1 MNNENYSNV
10 LLKGILNLN
19 CNRKY
24 KKHNQAN
31 FFVIHMMLNYDA
43 PLYRPP
49 SEARSLIFQVTLGC
63 SFNECSFCD
72 MYRSKEYS
80 ERSWDEIKTEID
92 MMANYLP
99 DTKRVFLADGDALN
113 LDSEF
118 MIKIVKYIR
127 VKFANIERISCY
139 AMPMNIL
146 KKTPEELKKMNEA
159 GLNMFYLGIE
169 SGSDIVLKKV
179 TKGAIAKTII
189 KSVNKAK
196 DAGYEMSCMIIL
208 GLGGKTYSKE
218 HIKGT
223 AEVISA
229 CSPQYVGALT
239 LYLENGIKQ
248 EFIDKFEGEFIKIN
262 DDESLKELH
271 DLISQ
276 IETKNKIIF
285 RANHGSNAYTIK
297 GTFPQD
303 KQDMIDKIDWMKQH
317 PEIIR
322 PQGLRGF

>member
-1 MNNENYSNV
+1 
-10 LLKGILNLN
+10 
-19 CNRKY
+19 
-24 KKHNQAN
+24 
-31 FFVIHMMLNYDA
+31 MLNYDA

-49 SEARSLIFQVTLGC
+49 SEAQSLIFQVTLGC

-80 ERSWDEIKTEID
+80 QRTWDEIKEEID

-113 LDSEF
+113 LDAEF

-127 VKFANIERISCY
+127 EKFHSIERISCY

-146 KKTPEELKKMNEA
+146 KKTDEELKKMNEA

-196 DAGYEMSCMIIL
+196 AAGYLMSCMIIL
-208 GLGGKTYSKE
+208 GLGGRTYSKE
-218 HIKGT
+218 HIRGT
-223 AEVISA
+223 AQVISA
-229 CSPQYVGALT
+229 CSPSYVGALT

-248 EFIDKFEGEFIKIN
+248 EFLDKFDEPFIKIN
-262 DDESLKELH
+262 DDESLDELYN
-271 DLISQ
+271 LINQ
-276 IETKNKIIF
+276 IETKDEIVF

-303 KQDMIDKIDWMKQH
+303 KQAMIEKIDWMRQH

>member
-1 MNNENYSNV
+1 
-10 LLKGILNLN
+10 
-19 CNRKY
+19 
-24 KKHNQAN
+24 
-31 FFVIHMMLNYDA
+31 MLNYDA

-80 ERSWDEIKTEID
+80 ERSWEEIKGEID
-92 MMANYLP
+92 MMASYLP
-99 DTKRVFLADGDALN
+99 DTRRVFLADGDALN
-113 LDSEF
+113 LDTEF

-127 VKFANIERISCY
+127 EKFQNIERISCY

-146 KKTPEELKKMNEA
+146 KKTDDELKRMNEA
-159 GLNMFYLGIE
+159 GLDMFYLGIE

-196 DAGYEMSCMIIL
+196 AAGYVMSCMVIL
-208 GLGGKTYSKE
+208 GLGGRTYSKE
-218 HIKGT
+218 HIRGT

-229 CSPQYVGALT
+229 CAPNYVGALT

-248 EFIDKFEGEFIKIN
+248 EFLDKFNEPFIRIN
-262 DDESLKELH
+262 DDESLEELH
-271 DLISQ
+271 DLIEQ
-276 IETKNKIIF
+276 IDSKDEIVF

-297 GTFPQD
+297 GTFPHD
-303 KQDMIDKIDWMKQH
+303 KQAMLEKIDWMKQH
-317 PEIIR
+317 PEIMR

>member
-1 MNNENYSNV
+1 MNLFESE
-10 LLKGILNLN
+10 LFATSKFLKQLWKTFRI
-19 CNRKY
+19 RKY
-24 KKHNQAN
+24 KKHNQLLD
-31 FFVIHMMLNYDA
+31 MMLNYDA

-72 MYRSKEYS
+72 MYRSKQYS
-80 ERSWDEIKTEID
+80 ERPWEEIKFEID
-92 MMANYLP
+92 LMAKQLP
-99 DTKRVFLADGDALN
+99 DTRKIFLADGDALN
-113 LDSEF
+113 LDSEY
-118 MIKIVKYIR
+118 IVKIVKYLYE
-127 VKFANIERISCY
+127 KFPNLERISCY

-146 KKTPEELKKMNEA
+146 KKSEEELKKMHGA
-159 GLNMFYLGIE
+159 GLDMLYLGIE

-196 DAGYEMSCMIIL
+196 DAGYVMSCMIIL
-208 GLGGKTYSKE
+208 GLGGRTYSKE
-218 HIKGT
+218 HIRGT
-223 AEVISA
+223 AEVINA
-229 CSPQYVGALT
+229 CSPHYVGALT

-248 EFIDKFEGEFIKIN
+248 EFLDKFGEPFIRIN
-262 DDESLKELH
+262 DDESLEELH

-276 IETKNKIIF
+276 IETKEEIVF

-303 KQDMIDKIDWMKQH
+303 KQEMLDKIQWMKQH
-317 PEIIR
+317 PEIMR